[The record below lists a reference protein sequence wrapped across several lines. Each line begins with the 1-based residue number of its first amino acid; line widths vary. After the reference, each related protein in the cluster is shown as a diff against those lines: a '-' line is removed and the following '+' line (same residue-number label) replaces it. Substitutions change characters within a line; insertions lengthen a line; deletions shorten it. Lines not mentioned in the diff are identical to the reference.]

1 MTNKCIKRKVALTIE
16 IEVFSRVG
24 STGFNYA
31 SSAIIDTFKSLTNGR
46 YYYKRNNFSMTHPL
60 SVEAVHL
67 LVPDTILLINGCFY
81 YIDNAVMSD
90 ATSGE
95 FTVEGKSLLS
105 KAGDRIIE
113 RNYIRQAR
121 PEFIAYEHLINELS
135 SNKRRIE
142 YLNVEAPSNLTG
154 RSIQYQNSY
163 GNVLDEI
170 ESLALTYDF
179 GFREYATSITKPG
192 NTIEFY
198 KGRDLSGVVEFSK
211 EYENLLNESYQNGN
225 YDERTTAIVLGEGEG
240 SERRKVIVGDEFTG
254 IERKELYVDARDLQQ
269 ENDGETMTDTE
280 YLEALR
286 SRGRSKLAE
295 HNKVF
300 TFGGDIDLKSSLFK
314 YKEDFDVGDRVT
326 IKSSTLGL
334 KKTAVLAGVEETWD
348 EQGHHLTPIWENESL
363 NVFEMIKR
371 DMKK

>member
-1 MTNKCIKRKVALTIE
+1 
-16 IEVFSRVG
+16 
-24 STGFNYA
+24 
-31 SSAIIDTFKSLTNGR
+31 
-46 YYYKRNNFSMTHPL
+46 MTHPL

-81 YIDNAVMSD
+81 YIDNAVMDD
-90 ATSGE
+90 ATSGV
-95 FTVEGKSLLS
+95 FTVEGKSLLN
-105 KAGDRIIE
+105 KTEQRIIE
-113 RNYIRQAR
+113 RNYNRQAR
-121 PEFIAYEHLINELS
+121 PEVIAHDHLVNELTAT
-135 SNKRRIE
+135 KRKLN
-142 YLNVEAPSNLTG
+142 YLTIKTPGNLTG
-154 RSIQYQNSY
+154 SSIQYQNSY
-163 GNVLDEI
+163 GYVLDEI
-170 ESLALTYDF
+170 ENLALTYDF
-179 GFREYATSITKPG
+179 GFKEYATSITKPN

-198 KGRDLSGVVEFSK
+198 KGRDLTNVVEFSK
-211 EYENLLNESYQNGN
+211 EYENLLSESYHNAN
-225 YDERTTAIVLGEGEG
+225 FDERTTAIVLGEGEG
-240 SERRKVIVGDEFTG
+240 AQRKKVIVGDEFTG

-269 ENDGETMTDTE
+269 ENDGVMMSDSA
-280 YLEALR
+280 YLNALR
-286 SRGRSKLAE
+286 SRGHSKLAE

-314 YKEDFDVGDRVT
+314 YGVDYDVGDRVT

>member
-1 MTNKCIKRKVALTIE
+1 ME
-16 IEVFSRVG
+16 IEVFSRIG
-24 STGFNYA
+24 QTGFQYE

-81 YIDNAVMSD
+81 YIDNAVMAD

-105 KAGDRIIE
+105 KAEGRIID
-113 RNYIRQAR
+113 RNYNRQAR
-121 PEFIAYEHLINELS
+121 PELIAYEHLNNEVS
-135 SNKRRIE
+135 GSKRGIS
-142 YLNVEAPSNLTG
+142 YLNVNAPDNLTG
-154 RSIQYQNSY
+154 TTIRYQNSY
-163 GNVLDEI
+163 GNVLDEV

-198 KGRDLSGVVEFSK
+198 KGRDLTGIVEFSK
-211 EYENLLNESYQNGN
+211 EYENLLNESYQNAN
-225 YDERTTAIVLGEGEG
+225 FDERTTAIVLGEGDG
-240 SERRKVIVGDEFTG
+240 SERKKVIVGDEFAG

-269 ENDGETMTDTE
+269 ENDGVMMSDAE
-280 YLEALR
+280 YREALR

-300 TFGGDIDLKSSLFK
+300 TFGGDIDLKSSLFR
-314 YKEDFDVGDRVT
+314 YKEDYDVGDRVT

-348 EQGHHLTPIWENESL
+348 EQGHHLTPIWEHESL
-363 NVFEMIKR
+363 NVLEMIKR